1 MNKLIKNAK
10 NQFSKTGKIVV
21 NIYPN
26 RDYSNPYEIICN
38 SIEDCIDL
46 INYSMRSQ
54 NDDLS
59 IS

>member
-21 NIYPN
+21 TIYPN
-26 RDYSNPYEIICN
+26 RDYENPEEIICP
-38 SIEDCIDL
+38 SLEGCIAL
-46 INYSMRSQ
+46 INYSMNSQ
-54 NDDLS
+54 NDDLH